1 MQHTCNYC
9 KKGFEGRPNAS
20 TCSAAC
26 RVGLSYAVKYLATWG
41 ITQPIDSDI
50 KPAKQ
55 EQPKKQP
62 TPKTQV
68 IEAVKQP
75 KQDATPSKWEQI
87 QAYRK
92 RHKFDV

>member
-41 ITQPIDSDI
+41 ITQPIANDI
-50 KPAKQ
+50 KAAKQ
-55 EQPKKQP
+55 EQPTAKAQQDNGP
-62 TPKTQV
+62 T
-68 IEAVKQP
+68 
-75 KQDATPSKWEQI
+75 KWQQLQE
-87 QAYRK
+87 YKK
-92 RHKFDV
+92 RHKFDL